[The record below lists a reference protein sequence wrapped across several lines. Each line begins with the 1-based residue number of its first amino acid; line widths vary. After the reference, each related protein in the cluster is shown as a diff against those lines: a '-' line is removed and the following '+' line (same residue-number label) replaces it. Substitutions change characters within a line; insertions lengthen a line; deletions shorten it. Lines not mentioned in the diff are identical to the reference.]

1 VRVWIATQLVYN
13 WIEFLAVPIATGI
26 MEAQPIALVLLFGA
40 LLFTGRSADAPL
52 GMGSIVLLLVGLH
65 WWAML
70 VRRVL
75 QRGTSEKR
83 AKLLYLAG
91 LPLAAAIMVGTHVLL
106 LHNALALVIVGGLI
120 LWCWRRAVY
129 RVQMDVYE
137 EQLKASFITGF
148 LVLLALVVIA
158 AIDTTARYKGLLD
171 SLSYAFPLF
180 FLSGL
185 MALSF
190 LRLSRLKREYR
201 RQVSGRSQADPT
213 RRWPIALTGLWGIIV
228 VVSLTL
234 AALLFPALQMVFSL
248 LWSAVEAFVG
258 WIISLLAPLFSQQP
272 TPLIRGHKPV
282 VLPPKY
288 VVPHPQPNP
297 VAVIVAV
304 IVLVT
309 IVFLL
314 IWLTIREW
322 LPSVNSDEDEVR
334 ERLAVRE
341 TLRARQQQGRRHAKG
356 ALEPLDPTSAR
367 AHYRKFL
374 QVMARRGDG
383 LGRQVDETPGEY
395 QARLLTLMARTAQG
409 EGQEENAP
417 ADAAILDELTRA
429 YRLERYG
436 GKHMGRRQ
444 HTYLSRWIPRL
455 LKRFT
460 GSKAT
465 QPSRLRLY
473 LNRVF
478 PISPPAE
485 RP

>member
-1 VRVWIATQLVYN
+1 VIQRVRVWIATHLASN
-13 WIEFLAVPIATGI
+13 WIESLAVPVATGI

-52 GMGSIVLLLVGLH
+52 DMGSIVLLFVGLH

-70 VRRVL
+70 VRRFL
-75 QRGTSEKR
+75 PRGTSEKR

-91 LPLAAAIMVGTHVLL
+91 LPLAAAITFVAHVSL

-129 RVQMDVYE
+129 RIRMDVYE
-137 EQLKASFITGF
+137 EQLKVSFIVGF

-158 AIDTTARYKGLLD
+158 AIDTTARYKGLPD

-185 MALSF
+185 VALSF

-288 VVPHPQPNP
+288 VVPHLQPNP

-304 IVLVT
+304 IVLVVV
-309 IVFLL
+309 VFLI
-314 IWLTIREW
+314 IWLAIREW
-322 LPSVNSDEDEVR
+322 LPSVNRDEDEVR

-341 TLRARQQQGRRHAKG
+341 TLRARQQQRHRRPKG
-356 ALEPLDPTSAR
+356 ALEALDPTSAR

-395 QARLLTLMARTAQG
+395 QTRLLTLMEQTAHG
-409 EGQEENAP
+409 EGQGENAP
-417 ADAAILDELTRA
+417 GDAAILDELTRA

-436 GKHMGRRQ
+436 GKRMGRHQ
-444 HTYLSRWIPRL
+444 QTNLQRWVPHL
-455 LKRFT
+455 MKRFAVY
-460 GSKAT
+460 KA
-465 QPSRLRLY
+465 PHLSRLRLY
-473 LNRVF
+473 LNWVF
-478 PISPPAE
+478 PTCP
-485 RP
+485 R